1 MEPAMHARLRNMGL
15 YLRISCK
22 YRGRRNVSRAPM
34 QKSPL
39 LAAILLL
46 ATPAVAGLSFV
57 APALADAPIM
67 LILQNHKFT
76 PNVIK
81 VKANQPAVI
90 TMVNKDATAEE
101 FDSADLKVE
110 KVVAGNQSGTIRL
123 RALKPGTYH
132 FMGEYHDKTAQGVVI
147 AQ

>member
-1 MEPAMHARLRNMGL
+1 MHK
-15 YLRISCK
+15 YL
-22 YRGRRNVSRAPM
+22 
-34 QKSPL
+34 PL
-39 LAAILLL
+39 
-46 ATPAVAGLSFV
+46 AVVLVFAV
-57 APALADAPIM
+57 PALADAPVM
-67 LILQNHKFT
+67 LTLQNHKFI
-76 PNVIK
+76 PSVIK

-101 FDSADLKVE
+101 FDSSDLKIE
-110 KVVAGNQSGTIRL
+110 KVVAGNQSGNIRI